1 MKTQD
6 NRSKAAANPSSDP
19 TGSPQASLA
28 QDLRRKAED
37 FARERTARTPDDS
50 ATLSPDEIRDT
61 LHELRVHQI
70 ELEMQNEELRR
81 AQAEIEAGRARYFD
95 LYDLAPVG
103 YCTVS
108 EQGLI
113 LEANLTA
120 ATLLGTARSAL
131 VNRPLSQFIIK
142 EDQDLYYLQRKQLFE
157 TGETRECELRLVK
170 PDGSNFWA
178 HLTAT
183 AAQAED
189 GAPLC
194 RVVLSDITG
203 RKQMEEDLRR
213 SERLF
218 RLDFEESPVGRCL
231 IGLDGRF
238 LMTNQAFCV
247 LQGRSASELGGMSF
261 LEVTHPEDHDA
272 SREGMRQLLDGTLDR
287 FDLEKRYLV
296 SEQRTVWASVRVG
309 LIRDEAG
316 EPLHFSLFVQDISER
331 KLAEEALQRQVQRY
345 DLVVAGVQ
353 DAIWDWDV
361 PNKRVFFS
369 PRWKEIRGYAEHEV
383 SDGEDEWHRG
393 IHPEDLPRVF
403 SQVEAHFAGRTAVF
417 TEEYRVR
424 CKDGAWKWVLDRGI
438 AQRSPEGRVVR
449 MAGSETDITV
459 RKLAE
464 AKLLELKMAVEQSG
478 DGIALA
484 GLDGH
489 IVFVNKAWA
498 EMHGCAAADL
508 IGQHLSVFH
517 TPEQLENEVNPFNER
532 VIATE
537 SNTGEM
543 GHCRKDGTTFIT
555 QMAVTVVNDATG
567 TPFRLLA
574 AARDITER
582 KQAEAEREK
591 LQTQVLQAQKMQSV
605 GLLAGG
611 VAHDFNNMLGIIL
624 GHTEL
629 AMARVEPGGS
639 LHADLAEI
647 RMAAQ
652 CSADLTRQILAF
664 ARKQTITP
672 KVLDLNDTVEGM
684 LKMLRRL
691 IGEEIDLD
699 WKPGPGLCPVKM
711 DPTQID
717 QILANLCINARDA
730 ISGVGKITVSTR
742 NTALDEKSC
751 ARLGG
756 GTPGEYVMLSVSDD
770 GCGMDSETLLLIF
783 DPFYTTKE
791 IGKGTG
797 LGLATVYGIV
807 KQNQGFINASSE
819 PGQGATFTIHLPRH
833 AAGMEPDAGKA
844 PDQAVSSGHETI
856 LVVED
861 EPALLKM
868 ATIVMESQGYT
879 VLAAGCPAEA
889 IRMAGEHAG
898 RIDLLL
904 TDVVMP
910 GMNGRD
916 LAKSLVSTYP
926 GLKRLFMS
934 GYTADI
940 IARHG
945 VMDEGAH
952 FIQKPFSL
960 MDLAAKLREALEE

>member
-1 MKTQD
+1 
-6 NRSKAAANPSSDP
+6 
-19 TGSPQASLA
+19 
-28 QDLRRKAED
+28 
-37 FARERTARTPDDS
+37 
-50 ATLSPDEIRDT
+50 
-61 LHELRVHQI
+61 
-70 ELEMQNEELRR
+70 
-81 AQAEIEAGRARYFD
+81 
-95 LYDLAPVG
+95 
-103 YCTVS
+103 
-108 EQGLI
+108 
-113 LEANLTA
+113 
-120 ATLLGTARSAL
+120 
-131 VNRPLSQFIIK
+131 
-142 EDQDLYYLQRKQLFE
+142 
-157 TGETRECELRLVK
+157 
-170 PDGSNFWA
+170 
-178 HLTAT
+178 
-183 AAQAED
+183 
-189 GAPLC
+189 
-194 RVVLSDITG
+194 
-203 RKQMEEDLRR
+203 
-213 SERLF
+213 
-218 RLDFEESPVGRCL
+218 
-231 IGLDGRF
+231 
-238 LMTNQAFCV
+238 
-247 LQGRSASELGGMSF
+247 
-261 LEVTHPEDHDA
+261 
-272 SREGMRQLLDGTLDR
+272 
-287 FDLEKRYLV
+287 
-296 SEQRTVWASVRVG
+296 
-309 LIRDEAG
+309 
-316 EPLHFSLFVQDISER
+316 
-331 KLAEEALQRQVQRY
+331 
-345 DLVVAGVQ
+345 
-353 DAIWDWDV
+353 
-361 PNKRVFFS
+361 
-369 PRWKEIRGYAEHEV
+369 
-383 SDGEDEWHRG
+383 
-393 IHPEDLPRVF
+393 
-403 SQVEAHFAGRTAVF
+403 
-417 TEEYRVR
+417 
-424 CKDGAWKWVLDRGI
+424 
-438 AQRSPEGRVVR
+438 
-449 MAGSETDITV
+449 
-459 RKLAE
+459 
-464 AKLLELKMAVEQSG
+464 LLELKMAVEQSG

-916 LAKSLVSTYP
+916 LAKSLVSTCP

-960 MDLAAKLREALEE
+960 KDLAAKLREALEE